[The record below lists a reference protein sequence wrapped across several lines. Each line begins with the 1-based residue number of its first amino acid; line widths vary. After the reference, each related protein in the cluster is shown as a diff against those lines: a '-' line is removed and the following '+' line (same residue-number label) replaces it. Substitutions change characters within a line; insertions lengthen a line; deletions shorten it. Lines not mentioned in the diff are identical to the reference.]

1 MKSSALYVY
10 LTEQGLLEIADMA
23 KGGLSKKQIA
33 ERIGISLDTFK
44 YWLDKYRNIRIAY
57 GAGRR
62 MAEEKAEEPKPAKKK
77 GRRTKQS
84 GGGAVVV
91 KKKIYRHYDKRPDL
105 LLWCD
110 GRRAV

>member
-1 MKSSALYVY
+1 MKSSALYVH

-62 MAEEKAEEPKPAKKK
+62 MAEEKAEEAKPVKKK
-77 GRRTKQS
+77 DRRKKKS
-84 GGGAVVV
+84 GENAIVV
-91 KKKIYRHYDKRPDL
+91 KKRVYRYYDKRPDL